1 MNAGFAEGAGTA
13 SVSVSEAFDE
23 PLTKAQAN
31 AIVTPFPA

>member
-1 MNAGFAEGAGTA
+1 MNAGFAERAGTA
-13 SVSVSEAFDE
+13 SMSEAFDE